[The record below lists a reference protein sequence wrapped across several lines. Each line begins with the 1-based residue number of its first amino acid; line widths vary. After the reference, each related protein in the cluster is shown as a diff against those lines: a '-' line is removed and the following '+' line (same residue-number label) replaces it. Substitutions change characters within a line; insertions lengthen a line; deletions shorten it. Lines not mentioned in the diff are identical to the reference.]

1 MKIKGIPFA
10 LKSPVAV
17 RLVKKFLGDIA
28 KNLYRKDAKKQQRRL
43 DFLFYFALFASSQ
56 WECLIRLI
64 LRLSHPRVCG
74 GPFLPCCKY
83 GFPHSRKWR
92 TGFFHFL
99 FRVIPSQMLLL
110 CLPAL
115 THPAL
120 ISRLIPCN
128 SVFVRGKCISF
139 GLFASL
145 FRVNP
150 WQMPFLCWPW
160 PFNRLGSFCFIY
172 NYD

>member
-1 MKIKGIPFA
+1 MPIPLRQLISGLT
-10 LKSPVAV
+10 LKPSKPRIFTAMTLRTLRTLRSIRQV
-17 RLVKKFLGDIA
+17 RI
-28 KNLYRKDAKKQQRRL
+28 
-43 DFLFYFALFASSQ
+43 S
-56 WECLIRLI
+56 CLPLRS
-64 LRLSHPRVCG
+64 LRLRG
-74 GPFLPCCKY
+74 ENALL
-83 GFPHSRKWR
+83 
-92 TGFFHFL
+92 FF

-110 CLPAL
+110 CFSLFPCNSVFIRGKCFFCFSSFPCSSVANASLYPPSL

-150 WQMPFLCWPW
+150 WQMPFLC
-160 PFNRLGSFCFIY
+160 
-172 NYD
+172 

>member
-1 MKIKGIPFA
+1 MREGHSLLAVSMDFRIRENDGRGCFPSFPRN
-10 LKSPVAV
+10 SVA
-17 RLVKKFLGDIA
+17 
-28 KNLYRKDAKKQQRRL
+28 N
-43 DFLFYFALFASSQ
+43 ASS
-56 WECLIRLI
+56 
-64 LRLSHPRVCG
+64 
-74 GPFLPCCKY
+74 
-83 GFPHSRKWR
+83 
-92 TGFFHFL
+92 
-99 FRVIPSQMLLL
+99 

-150 WQMPFLCWPW
+150 WQMPFLC
-160 PFNRLGSFCFIY
+160 
-172 NYD
+172 